1 MDSHLWFQQLRKA
14 LRDQRVPTCYAN
26 RLIDELWLHYLET
39 KERDDMNGF
48 IGTDRNL
55 DERLGSPE
63 YLAGQAA
70 QITRATWVGRHPWLT
85 FLLGTQMMTIG
96 LIITSLLLSAFLLLP
111 FVQGKTI
118 ESDPWM
124 GPLMQILGPAQV
136 ILPAALGCILMLR
149 LVRRSYCSP
158 WWGVLSCGVIAVLCL
173 LTRINWSAPNSIPGS
188 GRLSLG
194 FGTPVLETELQ
205 AMIPIVIGLIY
216 AWRNLPP
223 RRQLV
228 EESSSHSTRAAA

>member
-1 MDSHLWFQQLRKA
+1 MPID
-14 LRDQRVPTCYAN
+14 
-26 RLIDELWLHYLET
+26 LIDELWLHYLET
-39 KERDDMNGF
+39 KERDEMNGF

-70 QITRATWVGRHPWLT
+70 HITRATWVGRHPWLT

-124 GPLMQILGPAQV
+124 G
-136 ILPAALGCILMLR
+136 R
-149 LVRRSYCSP
+149 
-158 WWGVLSCGVIAVLCL
+158 
-173 LTRINWSAPNSIPGS
+173 
-188 GRLSLG
+188 
-194 FGTPVLETELQ
+194 
-205 AMIPIVIGLIY
+205 
-216 AWRNLPP
+216 
-223 RRQLV
+223 
-228 EESSSHSTRAAA
+228 